1 MKKVIKNNVSIM
13 SLILAIIFL
22 IIGAVMF
29 TRPEFIVLVFS
40 YVMGGIIILFGVY
53 NCIKNYIEV
62 KKDNNTSSKDMII
75 GITSIVIGLIFIFL
89 ANVIEAVVRLVIGG
103 YILFIG
109 LNRFINALYIKK
121 KDSRFITL
129 LIISLILMGGGLYTI
144 LEANLAFQTMGI
156 VIMIYAILEI
166 IGYIFNISI
175 IKKNDAEVTDAILIE
190 EKKD

>member
-1 MKKVIKNNVSIM
+1 M
-13 SLILAIIFL
+13 
-22 IIGAVMF
+22 
-29 TRPEFIVLVFS
+29 
-40 YVMGGIIILFGVY
+40 
-53 NCIKNYIEV
+53 
-62 KKDNNTSSKDMII
+62 
-75 GITSIVIGLIFIFL
+75 
-89 ANVIEAVVRLVIGG
+89 VRLVIGG

-121 KDSRFITL
+121 KDSRFIAL

-144 LEANLAFQTMGI
+144 LEANLAFQTIGI

-175 IKKNDAEVTDAILIE
+175 IKKNDVEVKDAILIE

>member
-1 MKKVIKNNVSIM
+1 M
-13 SLILAIIFL
+13 
-22 IIGAVMF
+22 
-29 TRPEFIVLVFS
+29 
-40 YVMGGIIILFGVY
+40 
-53 NCIKNYIEV
+53 
-62 KKDNNTSSKDMII
+62 KKDNNTSSKEMII

-121 KDSRFITL
+121 KDSRFIAL

-156 VIMIYAILEI
+156 VIMVYAILEI

>member
-1 MKKVIKNNVSIM
+1 
-13 SLILAIIFL
+13 
-22 IIGAVMF
+22 
-29 TRPEFIVLVFS
+29 
-40 YVMGGIIILFGVY
+40 
-53 NCIKNYIEV
+53 
-62 KKDNNTSSKDMII
+62 MII

-121 KDSRFITL
+121 KDSRFIAL

-144 LEANLAFQTMGI
+144 LEANLAFQTMGS
-156 VIMIYAILEI
+156 VIMIYALLEI

-175 IKKNDAEVTDAILIE
+175 IKKNDVEVKDAILIE